1 MEQNQSELQSLTE
14 KCANSSEETVSLN
27 NQLTTATN
35 QVEELTAMLKE
46 SEKETADFKERMAS
60 LNSEVESLNEQLT
73 AYAGQLKNT
82 REEQEKN
89 KNILLEVNDFIVF
102 YLFYHGII

>member
-1 MEQNQSELQSLTE
+1 
-14 KCANSSEETVSLN
+14 
-27 NQLTTATN
+27 
-35 QVEELTAMLKE
+35 
-46 SEKETADFKERMAS
+46 MAS

-102 YLFYHGII
+102 YLFYYGTIKI